1 MKLSPEQIK
10 GRIKNLANNMS
21 ADPRILMTAYM
32 MERFLERLASSKY
45 KDNFVIKGG
54 ILVTSMVGVSL
65 RSTMD
70 IDASIT
76 GYNLSKN
83 EVQRVITD
91 IMAIDM
97 NDDVTFE
104 VNGISEIMSTMEY
117 PGIRVSMIAHMGKLV
132 TPIKIDIST
141 DDIVTPRAIEYQY
154 KLLLEDRTIN
164 LLSYNLETIF
174 AEKMQT
180 ILSRGILNTRMRDF
194 YDVYMLLS
202 LYKEK
207 IVSDI
212 LEEAFDSTCKK
223 RNTIVLKA
231 QGENII
237 YNLATSEELR
247 NLWKSYQKKY
257 SYAREISYDDAI
269 LAVREIFKHCQSS
282 SN

>member
-10 GRIKNLANNMS
+10 GRIKSLAKNMS

-97 NDDVTFE
+97 NDDVIFE

-141 DDIVTPRAIEYQY
+141 GDIVTPRAIEYQY

-207 IVSDI
+207 IVSDT

-223 RNTIVLKA
+223 RNTTVLKA
-231 QGENII
+231 QGENVI

>member
-141 DDIVTPRAIEYQY
+141 GDIVTPRAIEYQY

-207 IVSDI
+207 IVSDT

>member
-21 ADPRILMTAYM
+21 ADPRTLMTAYM

-141 DDIVTPRAIEYQY
+141 GDIVTPRAIEYQY

-207 IVSDI
+207 IVSDT

-223 RNTIVLKA
+223 RNTTVLKA
-231 QGENII
+231 QGENVI

>member
-10 GRIKNLANNMS
+10 GRIKSLAKNMS
-21 ADPRILMTAYM
+21 ADPRTLMTAYM

-65 RSTMD
+65 RSTLD

-83 EVQRVITD
+83 EVQKVITD

-141 DDIVTPRAIEYQY
+141 GDIVTPRAIEYQY

-207 IVSDI
+207 IVSDT

-223 RNTIVLKA
+223 RNTTVLKA
-231 QGENII
+231 QGENVI

>member
-1 MKLSPEQIK
+1 
-10 GRIKNLANNMS
+10 
-21 ADPRILMTAYM
+21 
-32 MERFLERLASSKY
+32 
-45 KDNFVIKGG
+45 
-54 ILVTSMVGVSL
+54 MVGVSL

-141 DDIVTPRAIEYQY
+141 GDIVTPRAIEYQY

-207 IVSDI
+207 IVSDT

>member
-10 GRIKNLANNMS
+10 GRIKSLAKNMS
-21 ADPRILMTAYM
+21 ADPRTLMTAYM

-83 EVQRVITD
+83 EVQKVITD

-97 NDDVTFE
+97 NDDVIFE

-141 DDIVTPRAIEYQY
+141 GDIVTPRAIEYQY

-207 IVSDI
+207 IVSDT

-223 RNTIVLKA
+223 RNTTVLKA
-231 QGENII
+231 QGENVI